1 MTKARDLADFL
12 GNNTSLSTIN
22 NAYAAGTLVP
32 SSTNPSLIINGDM
45 LINQRNAVFT
55 NPNGVFPVDRFGV
68 EQYVSTTT
76 TQQSTTAPSGYSN
89 SLLVTNGNAYT
100 PTSAN
105 FTYRVYQNIE
115 GFNTAPLLFGTSS
128 AKTITISFW
137 VRSSLTGTFGVAI
150 QNSAQDR
157 SYVSTYT
164 ITQANTFEK
173 KTITITGDTA
183 GTWIGATNGVG
194 LRLIFDLGSRANRTA
209 SSANAW
215 ETGNFSRVSGCVEI
229 NSTTG
234 ATFYV
239 TGVKLEEG
247 SEATDFQHILYPE
260 ELTKCK
266 RYYQVYGGSGNYHAF
281 ASVGTYNPSSGVGY
295 LDLEVTMRTVPTG
308 STVGTFQ
315 ASNGVTSACG
325 VNLSGFAEPDGGCK
339 LIQVHAHSGSNF
351 INGYFM
357 RVRANNDATTRLKF
371 DAEL

>member
-1 MTKARDLADFL
+1 MGNARNLGSFL

-22 NAYAAGTLVP
+22 DAYVAGTLVP
-32 SSTNPSLIINGDM
+32 SSINPSLIINGDM
-45 LINQRNAVFT
+45 LINQRNVVFT

-115 GFNTAPLLFGTSS
+115 GFNAAPLLFGTSS

-150 QNSAQDR
+150 QNSVQDR

-215 ETGNFSRVSGCVEI
+215 ETGNYSRVSGCVEI

-247 SEATDFQHILYPE
+247 SEATDFQYTSYAE
-260 ELTKCK
+260 ELAKCHRYFFKSSHMATSIADATSPSYTFRGK
-266 RYYQVYGGSGNYHAF
+266 RYSKHSLPTVMRADPTVTAIQQVANYSGGITASGQRDYVYLSPSSTTELSGTLYWYGGFTA
-281 ASVGTYNPSSGVGY
+281 
-295 LDLEVTMRTVPTG
+295 
-308 STVGTFQ
+308 
-315 ASNGVTSACG
+315 
-325 VNLSGFAEPDGGCK
+325 
-339 LIQVHAHSGSNF
+339 
-351 INGYFM
+351 
-357 RVRANNDATTRLKF
+357 

>member
-12 GNNTSLSTIN
+12 GDNTSLNTIN

-45 LINQRNAVFT
+45 VINERDTVFT
-55 NPNGVFPVDRFGV
+55 NPNGAFPVDRFGV
-68 EQYVSTTT
+68 EQYVTTTT

-100 PTSAN
+100 PTNAN

-150 QNSAQDR
+150 LNSAKDR

-183 GTWIGATNGVG
+183 GTWIGATNGIG
-194 LRLIFDLGSRANRTA
+194 LRLVFDLGSRPNRNA

-247 SEATDFQHILYPE
+247 SEATDFQHTSYGE
-260 ELTKCK
+260 ELAKCQ
-266 RYYQVYGGSGNYHAF
+266 RYYRDATD
-281 ASVGTYNPSSGVGY
+281 A
-295 LDLEVTMRTVPTG
+295 DLSIE
-308 STVGTFQ
+308 SF
-315 ASNGVTSACG
+315 NVTSGDNHYRTITLSPEMRA
-325 VNLSGFAEPDGGCK
+325 NPTITFTSESHSGFDGLTVFRPYKGRFSFYD
-339 LIQVHAHSGSNF
+339 V
-351 INGYFM
+351 
-357 RVRANNDATTRLKF
+357 ATVTGRGTLQYSWTA
-371 DAEL
+371 DAELY

>member
-1 MTKARDLADFL
+1 MTKARQLAD
-12 GNNTSLSTIN
+12 S
-22 NAYAAGTLVP
+22 AGIPIP
-32 SSTNPSLIINGDM
+32 SATNPSLIINGDM
-45 LINQRNAVFT
+45 LINQRDTVFT

-194 LRLIFDLGSRANRTA
+194 LRLIFELGSRANRTA

-215 ETGNFSRVSGCVEI
+215 ETGNYSRVSGCVEI

-247 SEATDFQHILYPE
+247 SEATDFQHTSYGE
-260 ELTKCK
+260 ELAKCQ
-266 RYYQVYGGSGNYHAF
+266 RYYQHQLAFSYYLHQNNYAKYMGVTF
-281 ASVGTYNPSSGVGY
+281 PPMRASPTATRTGHLTSTTENTTGISIINERSAEISNANMGVGGKY
-295 LDLEVTMRTVPTG
+295 
-308 STVGTFQ
+308 
-315 ASNGVTSACG
+315 
-325 VNLSGFAEPDGGCK
+325 NL
-339 LIQVHAHSGSNF
+339 
-351 INGYFM
+351 
-357 RVRANNDATTRLKF
+357 
-371 DAEL
+371 DAEI